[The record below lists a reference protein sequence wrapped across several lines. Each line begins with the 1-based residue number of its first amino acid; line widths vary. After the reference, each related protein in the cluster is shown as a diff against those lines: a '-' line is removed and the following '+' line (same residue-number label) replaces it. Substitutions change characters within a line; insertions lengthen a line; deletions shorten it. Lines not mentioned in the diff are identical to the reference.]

1 MRLNELE
8 KLILIAERDYRAIDD
23 KITFVNLRMKYIRFD
38 KSNPTEQ
45 IINYKCQKLLIK
57 KDTYYRKL
65 GEMETKSKVR
75 AQHIIRNLLPE
86 LINEHDMLIEDR
98 KELHEMQAD
107 AKRADKHL
115 AATRLKL
122 AQIETGRRI
131 FTIKQ
136 NIAILME
143 RGHLDTEEA
152 TLGEQIRLLTVLQ

>member
-1 MRLNELE
+1 MKLNELE

-23 KITFVNLRMKYIRFD
+23 KLKFVNLRMKYIRID
-38 KSNPTEQ
+38 NRTHEVVVNHGCKKL
-45 IINYKCQKLLIK
+45 IILEGK
-57 KDTYYRKL
+57 YYRKL
-65 GEMETKSKVR
+65 GELETKSKVR

-98 KELHEMQAD
+98 KELHEMQVD

-131 FTIKQ
+131 FAVKQ

-152 TLGEQIRLLTVLQ
+152 TLGEQIRLLTVLH

>member
-1 MRLNELE
+1 MKLNELE
-8 KLILIAERDYRAIDD
+8 KLILIAERDYRAIAD
-23 KITFVNLRMKYIRFD
+23 KLKFVNLRMKFIRF
-38 KSNPTEQ
+38 KQGETEP
-45 IINYKCQKLLIK
+45 IINYGCKKLIILESK
-57 KDTYYRKL
+57 YYRKL
-65 GEMETKSKVR
+65 GELETKSKVR
-75 AQHIIRNLLPE
+75 AQHIIKNLLPE

-131 FTIKQ
+131 FAIKQ

>member
-1 MRLNELE
+1 MRLSELE
-8 KLILIAERDYRAIDD
+8 KLILIAERDYRTLDD
-23 KITFVNLRMKYIRFD
+23 KLKFVNLRMKYIRFAQGE
-38 KSNPTEQ
+38 TEP
-45 IINYKCQKLLIK
+45 IINHGCKKKLIL
-57 KDTYYRKL
+57 KDVYYGRL
-65 GEMETKSKVR
+65 GGLESKSKVR

-131 FTIKQ
+131 FAIKQ